1 MKIDELKRIAKEND
15 YKLENKHNQLEHKLE
30 FRRNAGGLES
40 ILNQIAIREGIEN
53 CIFFDIN
60 YCDEKDFNMI
70 KAAVEFAET
79 PLEDREEEKKFYL
92 KHRWVTH
99 SVWYLYLYRDKYGRM
114 GVSRFTEDIEDQE
127 LGRIQVKF
135 TLNEIEEIKEKFN
148 TDLADFELVEVVD
161 EKM

>member
-1 MKIDELKRIAKEND
+1 MKINELKRIAKEND

-30 FRRNAGGLES
+30 FRRNAGGLEN

-53 CIFFDIN
+53 RIFFDIN

-92 KHRWVTH
+92 EHKYFKCINGDSRYFQIYEPNGNPWLNAMDSTILFSSSTSTNSKSAK
-99 SVWYLYLYRDKYGRM
+99 SVSNFSLISSISFS
-114 GVSRFTEDIEDQE
+114 VSFI
-127 LGRIQVKF
+127 
-135 TLNEIEEIKEKFN
+135 
-148 TDLADFELVEVVD
+148 LV
-161 EKM
+161 